1 MKEIKIEELLNIN
14 NNLKII
20 DIRDNYL
27 FNIGNIPNAINIP
40 MNLLIMNPSNYLN
53 KNEIYY
59 IYCNRG
65 ISSKKTCELL
75 TSLGYNVINII
86 GGYMSYQQLIDKQ

>member
-1 MKEIKIEELLNIN
+1 MKEIKIEDLIN
-14 NNLKII
+14 NFETINLI

-27 FNIGNIPNAINIP
+27 FNIGSIPNAINIP
-40 MNLLIMNPSNYLN
+40 MNLLITNPSNYLT

-65 ISSKKTCELL
+65 INSKKACEVL
-75 TSLGYNVINII
+75 TNLGYNVVNII
-86 GGYMSYQQLIDKQ
+86 GGYFSYQQLIDKQ